1 MEEKDEYSEE
11 YNEYIK
17 EAFNSLMFAVAGGA
31 SQTAFENI
39 INNGEL
45 RTLVCRG
52 ALAMAK
58 TMKEVEGRR
67 KIKSEKL
74 GAGEFIGKGTS
85 ISKKN
90 RK

>member
-11 YNEYIK
+11 HNEYIK
-17 EAFNSLMFAVAGGA
+17 EAFNSLIFAVSAGA
-31 SQTAFENI
+31 STSAFENI
-39 INNGEL
+39 INNADL

-52 ALAMAK
+52 ALALAK

-67 KIKSEKL
+67 KVKPGKL